1 MTHFTIRDTAKILGL
16 PEQRIR
22 SCVRAGFL
30 SPIRG
35 PGRRFQFTFQDL
47 LLLKTTKGLL
57 DSRVP
62 VKRIRRML
70 ASLKRQL
77 PDDQHLTSLTI
88 YADGSRVVA
97 WDGTAR
103 WQPDS
108 GQFLFNFEV
117 QAVAEQAAVPLAPPA
132 APAPAMASA
141 PAAARVPAL
150 TAKEWFHLASEL
162 ESSSPEEA
170 QRAYHQALELDPTLA
185 DAHVN
190 LGCLY
195 QEAKKPVQAEAHY
208 RAAVEHAPADP
219 IPYFNLAALLD
230 DLGRA
235 DEAIRAY
242 RQAIDR
248 DPDFADAHYNLGLR
262 YEALGKKSEAIRH
275 LRKARALYGRFPAG
289 R

>member
-1 MTHFTIRDTAKILGL
+1 VTHFTTRDAAKIVDL
-16 PEQRIR
+16 PEGQIR
-22 SCVRAGFL
+22 SCVRSGFL
-30 SPIRG
+30 SPNRG
-35 PGRRFQFTFQDL
+35 PGRRFRFSFQDL

-62 VKRIRRML
+62 LKRIRRML

-88 YADGSRVVA
+88 YADGGRIVA
-97 WDGTAR
+97 WDGSAR

-108 GQFLFNFEV
+108 GQFLFTFDV
-117 QAVAEQAAVPLAPPA
+117 QTVAKQAALPQVPVAAPAAVPT
-132 APAPAMASA
+132 
-141 PAAARVPAL
+141 R
-150 TAKEWFHLASEL
+150 TAKEWFLLATEL
-162 ESSSPEEA
+162 EGSSPEEA
-170 QRAYHQALELDPTLA
+170 QRAYHQALELDPTLS

-208 RAAVEHAPADP
+208 RAAIQHAPADP
-219 IPYFNLAALLD
+219 IPQFNLAALLD

-242 RQAIDR
+242 RQTIDR
-248 DPDFADAHYNLGLR
+248 DPNCADAHYNLGLL
-262 YEALGKKSEAIRH
+262 YERLGKRSDAIRH
-275 LRKARALYGRFPAG
+275 LSKARALYGRPSAG

>member
-1 MTHFTIRDTAKILGL
+1 MTHFTTRDAAKIVNL
-16 PEQRIR
+16 PEQQVR
-22 SCVRAGFL
+22 SCVRSGFL
-30 SPIRG
+30 SPSRG
-35 PGRRFQFTFQDL
+35 PGRRLRFSFQDL

-62 VKRIRRML
+62 MKRIRRML

-88 YADGSRVVA
+88 YADDGRIVA
-97 WDGTAR
+97 WDGSAR

-108 GQFLFNFEV
+108 GQFLFSFDV
-117 QAVAEQAAVPLAPPA
+117 QTVAKQVALPRPPAAVPTP
-132 APAPAMASA
+132 
-141 PAAARVPAL
+141 VPGR
-150 TAKEWFHLASEL
+150 TAQEWFQLATEL
-162 ESSSPEEA
+162 EASSPQEA
-170 QRAYHQALELDPTLA
+170 QRAYHQALDLDPTLA

-208 RAAVEHAPADP
+208 RAAMRHAPADP
-219 IPYFNLAALLD
+219 IPHFNLAALLD

-235 DEAIRAY
+235 DEAIRSY

-248 DPDFADAHYNLGLR
+248 DPKSADAHYNLGLL
-262 YEALGKKSEAIRH
+262 YERLGKRSEAIRY
-275 LRKARALYGRFPAG
+275 LSKARALYSRPSAG

>member
-1 MTHFTIRDTAKILGL
+1 VTHFTTRDAAKILDL
-16 PEQRIR
+16 PEQQIR

-30 SPIRG
+30 SAIRG
-35 PGRRFQFTFQDL
+35 SGRRFQFTFQDL

-57 DSRVP
+57 ESRVP
-62 VKRIRRML
+62 LKRIRRML

-97 WDGTAR
+97 WDGAAR

-117 QAVAEQAAVPLAPPA
+117 QAVAEQAALPLAPATAPAPAA
-132 APAPAMASA
+132 APAPA
-141 PAAARVPAL
+141 L
-150 TAKEWFHLASEL
+150 TAEEWFHLAAEL
-162 ESSSPEEA
+162 EGSSPQEA
-170 QRAYHQALELDPTLA
+170 QRAYHQALELDPTLS
-185 DAHVN
+185 DAHIN
-190 LGCLY
+190 LGYLY

-208 RAAVEHAPADP
+208 RAAIEHAPADP
-219 IPYFNLAALLD
+219 IPHFNLAALLD

-248 DPDFADAHYNLGLR
+248 DPDLADAHYNLGLL
-262 YEALGKKSEAIRH
+262 YEAHGKRSEAIRH
-275 LRKARALYGRFPAG
+275 LRKARTLYGRSSAG

>member
-1 MTHFTIRDTAKILGL
+1 MTHFTTRDAAQILDL
-16 PEQRIR
+16 PEQQIR

-30 SPIRG
+30 SAIRG

-57 DSRVP
+57 ESRVP
-62 VKRIRRML
+62 LKRIRRML

-97 WDGTAR
+97 WDGAAR

-117 QAVAEQAAVPLAPPA
+117 QAVAEQAALPLAPAAPPVPTA
-132 APAPAMASA
+132 APA
-141 PAAARVPAL
+141 PAL
-150 TAKEWFHLASEL
+150 TAKEWFHLAAEL
-162 ESSSPEEA
+162 EGSSPEEA
-170 QRAYHQALELDPTLA
+170 QRAYHQALELDPTLS
-185 DAHVN
+185 DAHIN
-190 LGCLY
+190 LGRLY

-208 RAAVEHAPADP
+208 RAAIEHAPADP
-219 IPYFNLAALLD
+219 IPHFNLAALLD

-248 DPDFADAHYNLGLR
+248 DPDFADAHYNLGLL
-262 YEALGKKSEAIRH
+262 YETLGKRSEAIRH
-275 LRKARALYGRFPAG
+275 LRKARALYGRASTG

>member
-1 MTHFTIRDTAKILGL
+1 VTHFTTRDAAKILDL
-16 PEQRIR
+16 REQQIR

-35 PGRRFQFTFQDL
+35 PGRRLQFTFQDL

-62 VKRIRRML
+62 LKRIRRML
-70 ASLKRQL
+70 ASLTRQL

-88 YADGSRVVA
+88 YADGSRIVA
-97 WDGTAR
+97 WDGAAR

-117 QAVAEQAAVPLAPPA
+117 QAVAEQVALPLVPAVDPA
-132 APAPAMASA
+132 
-141 PAAARVPAL
+141 PAL
-150 TAKEWFHLASEL
+150 TAKEWFHLAVEL
-162 ESSSPEEA
+162 EGSSPEEA
-170 QRAYHQALELDPTLA
+170 QRAYHQALELDPTLS

-190 LGCLY
+190 LGRLY
-195 QEAKKPVQAEAHY
+195 QETKKPVQAEAHY
-208 RAAVEHAPADP
+208 RAAVEHAPTDP
-219 IPYFNLAALLD
+219 IPHFNLGVLLD

-235 DEAIRAY
+235 DEAVRAY
-242 RQAIDR
+242 RQAIDC
-248 DPDFADAHYNLGLR
+248 DPDFADAHYNLGLL
-262 YEALGKKSEAIRH
+262 YEALGKRSEAIRY
-275 LRKARALYGRFPAG
+275 LRKARALYGRSTSA

>member
-1 MTHFTIRDTAKILGL
+1 VTHFTTRDAARILDL
-16 PEQRIR
+16 PEQQIR

-35 PGRRFQFTFQDL
+35 RGRRFQFTFQDL

-62 VKRIRRML
+62 LKRIRRML

-88 YADGSRVVA
+88 YADGNRIVA
-97 WDGTAR
+97 WDGAAR

-117 QAVAEQAAVPLAPPA
+117 QAVAEQVALPLVPA
-132 APAPAMASA
+132 ATPA
-141 PAAARVPAL
+141 PAL
-150 TAKEWFHLASEL
+150 TAKEWFHLAAEL
-162 ESSSPEEA
+162 EGSSPEEA
-170 QRAYHQALELDPTLA
+170 QRAYHQAVELDPTLS

-219 IPYFNLAALLD
+219 VPHFNLGVLLD

-248 DPDFADAHYNLGLR
+248 DPDFADAHYNLGLLC
-262 YEALGKKSEAIRH
+262 ETLGKRSDAIRH
-275 LRKARALYGRFPAG
+275 LRRARALYGRSTAG

>member
-1 MTHFTIRDTAKILGL
+1 VTHFTTRDAAKILDL
-16 PEQRIR
+16 PEQQIR

-35 PGRRFQFTFQDL
+35 AGRRFQFTFQDL

-57 DSRVP
+57 GSRVP
-62 VKRIRRML
+62 LKRIRRML

-97 WDGTAR
+97 WDGAAR

-117 QAVAEQAAVPLAPPA
+117 QAVAEQVALPPPPA
-132 APAPAMASA
+132 TAPAPA
-141 PAAARVPAL
+141 PAL
-150 TAKEWFHLASEL
+150 TAQQWANLAVEL
-162 ESSSPEEA
+162 EGSSPEEA
-170 QRAYHQALELDPTLA
+170 QRAYHQALELDPTLS

-190 LGCLY
+190 LGRLY

-208 RAAVEHAPADP
+208 RAAIEHAPADP
-219 IPYFNLAALLD
+219 IPHFNLAVLLD
-230 DLGRA
+230 ELGRA
-235 DEAIRAY
+235 DEAIRCY

-248 DPDFADAHYNLGLR
+248 DPDFADAHYNLGLLC
-262 YEALGKKSEAIRH
+262 EALGKRSEAIRH
-275 LRKARALYGRFPAG
+275 LRKARALYGRSGSA